1 MRSTKN
7 KRRSD
12 AGMQRRAITV
22 GLATA
27 LAMSL
32 ATLAIAWRAPGN
44 NQGYAPVQPIAFS
57 HKLHAGEMQ
66 IACMYCHL
74 GVETSRYA
82 DIPALSTCMNC
93 HKKVTSS
100 FAAQK
105 QTNPPESQEL
115 RKLYDAL
122 ALDKALAPVP
132 GKLPKPIAWKR
143 VHQLPDFVYFD
154 HRAHITASV
163 TCQTCHGPI
172 ETMDRVLQFE
182 TLSMGWCVNCH
193 RDVNRTGVA
202 GKPVH
207 ASVDCV
213 TCHY

>member
-1 MRSTKN
+1 M
-7 KRRSD
+7 
-12 AGMQRRAITV
+12 TV

-66 IACMYCHL
+66 ISCVYCHG

-82 DIPALSTCMNC
+82 GIPSLSTCMNC
-93 HKKVTSS
+93 HKKVTAS
-100 FAAQK
+100 FAAQ
-105 QTNPPESQEL
+105 QQANPPESPEL
-115 RKLYDAL
+115 RKLYDSL
-122 ALDKALAPVP
+122 ALDNALAPIA
-132 GKLPKPIAWKR
+132 GRLPKSIAWQR

-154 HRAHITASV
+154 HRAHITAAV
-163 TCQTCHGPI
+163 TCEKCHGPI
-172 ETMDRVLQFE
+172 DTMDRVRQFE

-193 RDVNRTGVA
+193 RDVNLKGVA

-207 ASVDCV
+207 ASTDCV

>member
-1 MRSTKN
+1 M
-7 KRRSD
+7 
-12 AGMQRRAITV
+12 MTV

-27 LAMSL
+27 LALSL

-57 HKLHAGEMQ
+57 HKLHSGEMQ
-66 IACMYCHL
+66 IPCVYCHL

-82 DIPALSTCMNC
+82 GIPSLSTCMNC
-93 HKKVTSS
+93 HRNVTKP

-105 QTNPPESQEL
+105 QANPAESPEL

-122 ALDKALAPVP
+122 ALDKALKPIA
-132 GKLPKPIAWKR
+132 GTSPKPIAWKK

-154 HRAHITASV
+154 HRAHITAAV

-172 ETMDRVLQFE
+172 ETMDRVRQFE

-193 RDVNRTGVA
+193 RDVNLTGVA

-207 ASVDCV
+207 ASIDCV

>member
-1 MRSTKN
+1 MT
-7 KRRSD
+7 
-12 AGMQRRAITV
+12 TV

-27 LAMSL
+27 LAISL
-32 ATLAIAWRAPGN
+32 ASMAIAWRGPGN

-57 HKLHAGEMQ
+57 HKLHSGEMQ
-66 IACMYCHL
+66 ISCVYCHL

-82 DIPALSTCMNC
+82 GIPSLSTCMNC
-93 HKKVTSS
+93 HRKVTAS
-100 FAAQK
+100 FAAQ
-105 QTNPPESQEL
+105 QQANPPESPEL
-115 RKLYDAL
+115 RKLYDAM
-122 ALDKALAPVP
+122 ALDKALMPIA
-132 GKLPKPIAWKR
+132 GRAPKPIAWQR

-154 HRAHITASV
+154 HRAHITAAV
-163 TCQTCHGPI
+163 TCQTCHGPV
-172 ETMDRVLQFE
+172 ESMDRVQQFE

-207 ASVDCV
+207 ASVDCI